1 MNTLIIAA
9 VNRESG
15 KTVVALGIALNHPG
29 KIDYIKPIR
38 GSLVKVEEEVRER
51 DAYLVHQALGLEG
64 AGSEL
69 SPISLGTTQGVDADA
84 LMAKLRSLA
93 EGSDLLLVETGQ
105 TAEMGLADGV
115 SAFDLATA
123 LGEDLVLVTDGD
135 PYHLDTVLMMC
146 QFASVKGVGVKGVLV
161 NNDRDGRLTGLLE
174 DRDIPVLGTIPYEP
188 RLGTFRAKEI
198 LDEVGG
204 ECVAGSTGLDR
215 IVDNV
220 VIGAMTADT
229 ALPIMRR
236 IPRKCVIT
244 GGDRSDL
251 QLAALTTDVSA
262 LVLTGGIRPNS
273 HVMAEAHSQGVPII
287 VIAAHTYQVAER
299 VERLESRINPDDEEM
314 LAVIKDLIGDH
325 VDMDAILRD
334 P

>member
-29 KIDYIKPIR
+29 KTDYVKPIR
-38 GSLVKVEEEVRER
+38 GSLVKVEKEVRER

-64 AGSEL
+64 ASSKL
-69 SPISLGTTQGVDADA
+69 TPLSLGTAQGVDAA
-84 LMAKLRSLA
+84 SLVAEIRSLA
-93 EGSDLLLVETGQ
+93 EGTDLLLVETGQ
-105 TAEMGLADGV
+105 TAEMGLSEGV
-115 SAFDLATA
+115 SAFDLAA
-123 LGEDLVLVTDGD
+123 AMGEDLVLVSDGD
-135 PYHLDTVLMMC
+135 AHHLDTVLMMC
-146 QFASVKGVGVKGVLV
+146 QFAGVRGVGVKGVLV
-161 NNDRDGRLTGLLE
+161 NNDRDGRLAEALRSRG
-174 DRDIPVLGTIPYEP
+174 IPVLGTIPHEP
-188 RLGTFRAKEI
+188 RLATFRAREI

-204 ECVAGSTGLDR
+204 ECVAGSSGLDR
-215 IVDNV
+215 IVENV

-229 ALPIMRR
+229 ALPFMRR

-273 HVMAEAHSQGVPII
+273 HVMAEAHAQGVPVI
-287 VIAAHTYQVAER
+287 VIADHTYQVAER
-299 VERLESRINPDDEEM
+299 FDRLESRINPEDEEM
-314 LAVIKDLIGDH
+314 LAVIKALIGDH
-325 VDMDAILRD
+325 VDLDAIL
-334 P
+334 

>member
-1 MNTLIIAA
+1 MNTIIIAA

-38 GSLVKVEEEVRER
+38 GSLMKVEEEIRER
-51 DAYLVHQALGLEG
+51 DAYLVHQALDLDG
-64 AGSEL
+64 ASSQL
-69 SPISLGTTQGVDADA
+69 TSVSLGTSQGLDADA
-84 LMAKLRSLA
+84 LMSQLRSQA
-93 EGSDLLLVETGQ
+93 DGSDLLLVETGQ
-105 TAEMGLADGV
+105 TAEMGLAEGV
-115 SAFDLATA
+115 SAVDMAAA
-123 LGEDLVLVTDGD
+123 LGEELVFVTDGD
-135 PYHLDTVLMMC
+135 VYHLDTVLMMC
-146 QFASVKGVGVKGVLV
+146 KFADIKGVGVKGVLV
-161 NNDRDGRLTGLLE
+161 NNDRDGRLADLL
-174 DRDIPVLGTIPYEP
+174 RGMDIPVLGTIPYEP
-188 RLGTFRAKEI
+188 RLGMFRAKEI

-204 ECVAGSTGLDR
+204 ECVAGSNGLDKM
-215 IVDNV
+215 VENV

-251 QLAALTTDVSA
+251 QLAALTTDISA

-273 HVMAEAHSQGVPII
+273 HVMAEAHAQDVPVF
-287 VIAAHTYQVAER
+287 VIAAHTYEVAER
-299 VERLESRINPDDEEM
+299 FERLESRINPDDEDM

-325 VDMDAILRD
+325 VDLDAIL
-334 P
+334 

>member
-29 KIDYIKPIR
+29 KVDYIKPIR
-38 GSLVKVEEEVRER
+38 GTLMKVDEEVHER

-64 AGSEL
+64 TGSEV
-69 SPISLGTTQGVDADA
+69 SPISLGSSQGADADSLVA
-84 LMAKLRSLA
+84 QLSKLA

-105 TAEMGLADGV
+105 TAEMGLNEGV
-115 SAFDLATA
+115 SAFDLAKA
-123 LGEDLVLVTDGD
+123 MGEDLLLVTDAD
-135 PYHLDTVLMMC
+135 VYNLDTVLMMC
-146 QFASVKGVGVKGVLV
+146 TFAENRGVGVMGVVV
-161 NNDRDGRLTGLLE
+161 NNDQDGRLAELVRAKG
-174 DRDIPVLGTIPYEP
+174 IPVLGTIPYEP
-188 RLGTFRAKEI
+188 RLRTFRVQEI

-204 ECVAGSTGLDR
+204 ECVAGSGGLDR
-215 IVDNV
+215 MVENV
-220 VIGAMTADT
+220 VIGAMTVDT

-273 HVMAEAHSQGVPII
+273 HVMAEAHEQDIPII
-287 VIAAHTYQVAER
+287 VISGHTYQVAER
-299 VERLESRINPDDEEM
+299 FERLESRINPEDEEM
-314 LAVIKDLIGDH
+314 MVIIKDLIGNN
-325 VDMDAILRD
+325 VDMSLIR
-334 P
+334 

>member
-1 MNTLIIAA
+1 MNTIIIAA

-38 GSLVKVEEEVRER
+38 GSLMKVEEEIRER
-51 DAYLVHQALGLEG
+51 DAYLVHQALGLDG
-64 AGSEL
+64 ASSQL
-69 SPISLGTTQGVDADA
+69 SPISLGSSQGVDADE
-84 LMAKLRSLA
+84 LMSKLRSLA
-93 EGSDLLLVETGQ
+93 DGSDLLLVETGQ
-105 TAEMGLADGV
+105 TAEMGLAEGV
-115 SAFDLATA
+115 SAFDMAAA
-123 LGEDLVLVTDGD
+123 LDEELVLVTDGD
-135 PYHLDTVLMMC
+135 VYHLDTVLMMC
-146 QFASVKGVGVKGVLV
+146 EFAGIKGVGVKGVLV
-161 NNDRDGRLTGLLE
+161 NNDRDGRLADLLRG
-174 DRDIPVLGTIPYEP
+174 RDIPVLGTIPYEP

-204 ECVAGSTGLDR
+204 ECVAGSSGLDR
-215 IVDNV
+215 IVENV

-236 IPRKCVIT
+236 IPKKAVIT

-251 QLAALTTDVSA
+251 QLAALTTDISA

-273 HVMAEAHSQGVPII
+273 HVMAEAHAQEVPVF
-287 VIAAHTYQVAER
+287 VIAAHTYEVAER
-299 VERLESRINPDDEEM
+299 FERLESRINPDDEDI

-325 VDMDAILRD
+325 VDLGTIL
-334 P
+334 